1 MPDFSVEDKKR
12 QLDFNNIAGIDE
24 AGRGP
29 WAGPVYSAIV
39 ILNRNCVP
47 EGINDSKKISEK
59 KRIELYEEIL
69 INHNYGVGCASP
81 DEIDQLNILEATFL
95 SMRRALENLIIK
107 PDYILVDGN
116 LSPNFNI
123 PHESII
129 KGDSIS
135 MSIAAASIIAKVER
149 DKFMLNIDNEHPE
162 YKWKK
167 NKGYGTKD
175 HQNAFRCSF
184 KLKSSFCRRRRRKFL
199 VYLKLASGKVNS
211 VNPRR

>member
-12 QLDFNNIAGIDE
+12 QLDFSNIAGVDE

-39 ILNRNCVP
+39 ILNRNCIP
-47 EGINDSKKISEK
+47 EGINDSKKISKK

-69 INHNYGVGCASP
+69 INHEYGIGFASP

-116 LSPNFNI
+116 LSPSFNI

-149 DKFMLNIDNEHPE
+149 DKFMLTIDNEHPE

-175 HQNAFRCSF
+175 HQNALNAHGVTKYHRKSF
-184 KLKSSFCRRRRRKFL
+184 SPIRKIL
-199 VYLKLASGKVNS
+199 SLSAD
-211 VNPRR
+211 

>member
-12 QLDFNNIAGIDE
+12 QLDFNNIAGVDE

-39 ILNRNCVP
+39 ILNRNCIP
-47 EGINDSKKISEK
+47 DGINDSKKISEK

-69 INHNYGVGCASP
+69 INHKYGIGCASP

-167 NKGYGTKD
+167 NKGYPTKENREAIKKEGISK
-175 HQNAFRCSF
+175 HHRKSF
-184 KLKSSFCRRRRRKFL
+184 QLLKSQLSL
-199 VYLKLASGKVNS
+199 EI
-211 VNPRR
+211 

>member
-12 QLDFNNIAGIDE
+12 QLDFNNIAGVDE

-39 ILNRNCVP
+39 ILNRNCIP

-59 KRIELYEEIL
+59 KRIKLYEEIL
-69 INHNYGVGCASP
+69 INHKYGIGCASP

-135 MSIAAASIIAKVER
+135 MSIAAASIIAKVSR
-149 DKFMLNIDNEHPE
+149 DKMITNLA
-162 YKWKK
+162 KK
-167 NKGYGTKD
+167 FKGYHWDQNCGYGTKQ
-175 HQNAFRCSF
+175 HLIAIK
-184 KLKSSFCRRRRRKFL
+184 KLGITNQHRKTFSPI
-199 VYLKLASGKVNS
+199 K
-211 VNPRR
+211 

>member
-1 MPDFSVEDKKR
+1 VPDFSIEDKKR
-12 QLDFNNIAGIDE
+12 QLDFSNIAGVDE

-39 ILNRNCVP
+39 ILNRNCIP

-59 KRIELYEEIL
+59 KRIKLYKEIL
-69 INHNYGVGCASP
+69 INHKYGIGSASP

-129 KGDSIS
+129 KGDSVS

-149 DKFMLNIDNEHPE
+149 DKFMVNIDNEYPE

-175 HQNAFRCSF
+175 HQNALNAHGVTKHHRKSF
-184 KLKSSFCRRRRRKFL
+184 SPIRKIL
-199 VYLKLASGKVNS
+199 SLSAG
-211 VNPRR
+211 

>member
-12 QLDFNNIAGIDE
+12 QLDFNNIAGVDE
-24 AGRGP
+24 AGRGH
-29 WAGPVYSAIV
+29 WTKPVYSAIV
-39 ILNRNCVP
+39 ILNRNCIP

-59 KRIELYEEIL
+59 KRIKLYEEIL
-69 INHNYGVGCASP
+69 INHKYGIGCASP

-175 HQNAFRCSF
+175 HQNALNAYGVTKHHRKSF
-184 KLKSSFCRRRRRKFL
+184 SPIRKIL
-199 VYLKLASGKVNS
+199 SPSADQ
-211 VNPRR
+211 

>member
-1 MPDFSVEDKKR
+1 MPDFSIEDKKR
-12 QLDFNNIAGIDE
+12 QLDFSNIAGVDE

-39 ILNRNCVP
+39 ILNRNCIP

-59 KRIELYEEIL
+59 KRIKLYKEIL
-69 INHNYGVGCASP
+69 INHKYGIGSASP

-95 SMRRALENLIIK
+95 SMRRALENLMIK

-129 KGDSIS
+129 KGDSVS

-149 DKFMLNIDNEHPE
+149 DKFMVNIDNEYPE

-175 HQNAFRCSF
+175 HQNALNAHGVTKHHRKSF
-184 KLKSSFCRRRRRKFL
+184 SPIRKIL
-199 VYLKLASGKVNS
+199 SLSAD
-211 VNPRR
+211 

>member
-12 QLDFNNIAGIDE
+12 QLDFNNIAGVDE

-39 ILNRNCVP
+39 ILNRNCIP
-47 EGINDSKKISEK
+47 DGINDSKKISEK

-69 INHNYGVGCASP
+69 INHKYGIGCASP

-123 PHESII
+123 PHESVI

-149 DKFMLNIDNEHPE
+149 DKYMLNIDNDHPE

-175 HQNAFRCSF
+175 HQNALNAYGVTKHQRKSF
-184 KLKSSFCRRRRRKFL
+184 SPIRKIL
-199 VYLKLASGKVNS
+199 SPSADQ
-211 VNPRR
+211 

>member
-1 MPDFSVEDKKR
+1 MPDFSIEDKKR
-12 QLDFNNIAGIDE
+12 QLDFSNIAGVDE

-39 ILNRNCVP
+39 ILNRNCIP

-59 KRIELYEEIL
+59 KRIKLYKEIL
-69 INHNYGVGCASP
+69 INHKYGIGSASP

-129 KGDSIS
+129 KGDSVS
-135 MSIAAASIIAKVER
+135 MSIAAASIIAKVAR
-149 DKFMLNIDNEHPE
+149 DKFMVNIDNEYPE

-175 HQNAFRCSF
+175 HQNALNAHGVTKHHRKSF
-184 KLKSSFCRRRRRKFL
+184 SPIRKIL
-199 VYLKLASGKVNS
+199 SLSAGQ
-211 VNPRR
+211 

>member
-12 QLDFNNIAGIDE
+12 QLDFSNIAGVDE

-39 ILNRNCVP
+39 ILNRNCIP

-59 KRIELYEEIL
+59 KRKELYEEIL
-69 INHNYGVGCASP
+69 INHEYGIGFASP

-116 LSPNFNI
+116 LSPSFNI

-175 HQNAFRCSF
+175 HQNALNAHGVTKYHRKSF
-184 KLKSSFCRRRRRKFL
+184 SPIRKIL
-199 VYLKLASGKVNS
+199 SLSAD
-211 VNPRR
+211 

>member
-1 MPDFSVEDKKR
+1 MPDFSIEDKKR
-12 QLDFNNIAGIDE
+12 QLDFSNIAGVDE

-39 ILNRNCVP
+39 ILNRNCIP
-47 EGINDSKKISEK
+47 EDINDSKKISEK
-59 KRIELYEEIL
+59 KRIKLYKEIL
-69 INHNYGVGCASP
+69 INHKYGIGSASP

-129 KGDSIS
+129 KGDSVS

-149 DKFMLNIDNEHPE
+149 DKFMVNIDNEYPE

-175 HQNAFRCSF
+175 HQNALNAHGVTKHHRKSF
-184 KLKSSFCRRRRRKFL
+184 SPIRKIL
-199 VYLKLASGKVNS
+199 SLSAD
-211 VNPRR
+211 

>member
-1 MPDFSVEDKKR
+1 MPDFSIEDKKR
-12 QLDFNNIAGIDE
+12 QLDFSNIAGVDE

-39 ILNRNCVP
+39 ILNRNCIP

-59 KRIELYEEIL
+59 KRIKLYKEIL
-69 INHNYGVGCASP
+69 INHKYGIGSASP

-129 KGDSIS
+129 KGDSVS

-149 DKFMLNIDNEHPE
+149 DKFMVNIDNEYPE

-175 HQNAFRCSF
+175 HQNALNAHGVTKHHRKSF
-184 KLKSSFCRRRRRKFL
+184 SPIRKIL
-199 VYLKLASGKVNS
+199 SLSADQ
-211 VNPRR
+211 

>member
-12 QLDFNNIAGIDE
+12 QLDFNNIAGVDE

-39 ILNRNCVP
+39 ILNRNCIP
-47 EGINDSKKISEK
+47 DGINDSKKISEK

-69 INHNYGVGCASP
+69 INHKYGIGCASP

-175 HQNAFRCSF
+175 HQNALNAHGVTKYHRKSF
-184 KLKSSFCRRRRRKFL
+184 SPIRKIL
-199 VYLKLASGKVNS
+199 SLSAD
-211 VNPRR
+211 

>member
-1 MPDFSVEDKKR
+1 MPDLSVEDKKR
-12 QLDFNNIAGIDE
+12 QLDFNKIAGVDE

-29 WAGPVYSAIV
+29 WAGPVYSAAV
-39 ILNRNCVP
+39 ILNRNCIP

-59 KRIELYEEIL
+59 KRITLYDEII
-69 INHNYGVGCASP
+69 INHRYGIGCATP
-81 DEIDQLNILEATFL
+81 DEIDQFNILEATFL
-95 SMRRALENLIIK
+95 SMRRALENLNIK

-135 MSIAAASIIAKVER
+135 LSIAAASIIAKVER
-149 DKFMLNIDNEHPE
+149 DKFMLNIDKKYPE
-162 YKWKK
+162 YQWKK

-175 HQNAFRCSF
+175 HQNALNAYGVTKHHRKSF
-184 KLKSSFCRRRRRKFL
+184 SPIRKIL
-199 VYLKLASGKVNS
+199 SPSAN
-211 VNPRR
+211 